1 MELVITLGQLAWAIV
16 IIVLVGVG
24 IYAAM
29 ALKNL
34 NKLMQQ
40 VNEMMEK
47 NHENLNRLIPNITQ
61 ISDDAVLI
69 TEDLRQT
76 VGETREALEVIT
88 LTTRE
93 KVNKFN
99 ETADNVGTYAIIAG
113 EAAKILIEVL
123 SDRKKKRK

>member
-1 MELVITLGQLAWAIV
+1 MELVITLEQLAWAIV

-24 IYAAM
+24 IYAAIV
-29 ALKNL
+29 LKNL
-34 NKLMQQ
+34 NRLMQQ
-40 VNEMMEK
+40 VNEMVEK
-47 NHENLNRLIPNITQ
+47 NHENLNRIIPNITQ

>member
-40 VNEMMEK
+40 VNEMVEK

-76 VGETREALEVIT
+76 VGETREALELIT
-88 LTTRE
+88 LTTKE